1 MNCAR
6 EPRDKVQMAR
16 TRKTIRPRTP
26 HIPVVPDNASWIESD
41 SYDRRAWAELG
52 LTAPTIGALVESGER
67 LVPDFGALLHDLF
80 LGLFKYNLVWLKP
93 DAVRRSAVLNR
104 TILERLIPS
113 AGFEMLKAR
122 TLLEE
127 DKAVIAAL
135 VLGEQVLE
143 LVRSEKLVNR
153 RDMLD
158 LWDLK
163 HQEESLAE
171 SAAALKNAI
180 ELSEQNQQE
189 PDAAENNPHEEPQG
203 SRHDAPDRDE
213 KNGLQKKIDEL
224 KEAAER
230 ATRVAEARLNQKA
243 RMFDDQLRHSDQ
255 SELKRMQL
263 RSAQL
268 AEEIDRVA
276 QDSHDFSLEFGQGG
290 RMSAGERLELGRR
303 LARNRK
309 LGELARLVGRF
320 KQDARALR
328 RKTLDRGLAEAYD
341 VERGADLGRLIPS
354 ELIALHHPQ
363 LRADFHRR
371 LLEGAV
377 LQYRLRDDEQK
388 GKGPMVVCIDV
399 SSSMQGDKELWAK
412 AVSLTLMDI
421 ARRQRR
427 LFRAVLFSSGPESMR
442 VIDLNRER
450 RYQPELPKVIEL
462 AEYFPGGG
470 TDFQAPIDAAIELI
484 EDKKLKRGDIV
495 VITDDECQVAPEWLA
510 ELKRRKDEM
519 QFSIFAVLVDVG
531 SSDLSTLTQFSD
543 RVTSVTKLTVEGSRE
558 IFLKI

>member
-1 MNCAR
+1 LKKK
-6 EPRDKVQMAR
+6 PRKLY
-16 TRKTIRPRTP
+16 
-26 HIPVVPDNASWIESD
+26 IPVVPDNASWIESD
-41 SYDRRAWAELG
+41 SYDRRAWVELG
-52 LTAPTIGALVESGER
+52 LTAPTIGDLVESGER

-104 TILERLIPS
+104 TILEKLIPS
-113 AGFEMLKAR
+113 PGFEMLKTR

-143 LVRSEKLVNR
+143 LVRSEKLINR
-153 RDMLD
+153 REMLD

-163 HQEESLAE
+163 HQEENLAE
-171 SAAALKNAI
+171 SAAALKNAV
-180 ELSEQNQQE
+180 ELSEQNQQKPNANE
-189 PDAAENNPHEEPQG
+189 KTPGDDAQK
-203 SRHDAPDRDE
+203 SRD
-213 KNGLQKKIDEL
+213 LQNQDDLQRKIDEL

-230 ATRVAEARLNQKA
+230 ATRVSEARLNQKA
-243 RMFDDQLRHSDQ
+243 RMFEDQLRHSDQ
-255 SELKRMQL
+255 TELKRMQL

-290 RMSAGERLELGRR
+290 RLSAGERLELGRR

-328 RKTLDRGLAEAYD
+328 RKTLDRGVAEAYD
-341 VERGADLGRLIPS
+341 IERGADLGRLIPS
-354 ELIALHHPQ
+354 ELLALHHPQ
-363 LRADFHRR
+363 LRADFQRR

-427 LFRAVLFSSGPESMR
+427 LFRAVLFSSGPESMK

-484 EDKKLKRGDIV
+484 SDKKLKRGDIV
-495 VITDDECQVAPEWLA
+495 VITDGECQVAPEWLA
-510 ELKRRKDEM
+510 ELKRRKDDL

-531 SSDLSTLTQFSD
+531 SSDLSTLAQFSD
-543 RVTSVTKLTVEGSRE
+543 RVSSVTKLTVEGSRE

>member
-1 MNCAR
+1 
-6 EPRDKVQMAR
+6 MAR
-16 TRKTIRPRTP
+16 KRKVKPRQL

-52 LTAPTIGALVESGER
+52 LTAPTIGELVESGER

-93 DAVRRSAVLNR
+93 EAVRRSAALNR
-104 TILERLIPS
+104 TILERLLPS
-113 AGFEMLKAR
+113 PGFEMLKTR

-143 LVRSEKLVNR
+143 LVRSEKLINR
-153 RDMLD
+153 REMLD

-163 HQEESLAE
+163 HQEENLAE
-171 SAAALKNAI
+171 AAAALKNAA

-189 PDAAENNPHEEPQG
+189 ADADPGEKAPGDEP
-203 SRHDAPDRDE
+203 RD
-213 KNGLQKKIDEL
+213 KLQKKIEEL

-230 ATRVAEARLNQKA
+230 ATRVSEARLNQKA
-243 RMFDDQLRHSDQ
+243 RMFEDQLRHSDHT
-255 SELKRMQL
+255 ELKRMQL
-263 RSAQL
+263 RSARL

-290 RMSAGERLELGRR
+290 RLSAGERLELGRR

-328 RKTLDRGLAEAYD
+328 RKTLDTGVAEAYD
-341 VERGADLGRLIPS
+341 IERGADLGRLIPS
-354 ELIALHHPQ
+354 ELLALHHPQ
-363 LRADFHRR
+363 LRADFQRR

-427 LFRAVLFSSGPESMR
+427 LFRAVLFSSGPESMK

-484 EDKKLKRGDIV
+484 ADKKLKRGDIV
-495 VITDDECQVAPEWLA
+495 VITDGECQVSPEWLA
-510 ELKRRKDEM
+510 ELKRRKDDL

-531 SSDLSTLTQFSD
+531 SSDLSTLAQFSD
-543 RVTSVTKLTVEGSRE
+543 RVSSVTKLTVEGSRE